1 MTAITAR
8 PGIRQVRRRFPIRAI
23 FLAMVLVLCL
33 LPLAWVLLASLGV
46 LPLDSVSPP
55 TWSLPPS
62 LGNYLEV
69 GVAEPGFVGEL
80 ATSGALAIVTTLL
93 ATGIA
98 FLAAYALARSR
109 FRGRRLLVQCC
120 LILASLPVISY
131 LIPLRN
137 TLDVLRL
144 SETFIGTALSETA
157 LFAPLAAYILF
168 GYLNAMSQELEES
181 ARLDGASIVQILR
194 EVVLPTSLASVAATA
209 IIIFVL
215 SWNQVLIPLVLA
227 TRVRTVPVAM
237 IDFFTFERELD
248 WPTAAAALLSSLVP
262 IAVFVAIAHRPL
274 EQFNLGVSQQTEQ

>member
-1 MTAITAR
+1 LTAITAR

-274 EQFNLGVSQQTEQ
+274 EQFSLGVSQQTEQ